1 MACCTTIN
9 PLNSGAQKRGSGGLF
24 DLPRTAKRR
33 RPFATS
39 SQLSASLLPALSNN
53 NNTPASTSTMFV
65 TSSSLSQSKSS
76 TIIDASSDKKQ
87 SVFNTHVPF
96 STASAAASSSVFA
109 VSPGSFFSTQ
119 LNSLN
124 LNEDKNELMER
135 IKHEA
140 KRLIKRKQV
149 NLSAVQTSSTSTTP
163 NENNANNAKP
173 SADVVAIAPAGKSVL
188 HTSTNTSLNEKTSE
202 AKLAEK
208 PSTSKE
214 GCSKAALNHNDLPI
228 FSMNQVNVIC
238 ERMMKERE
246 KLIREQ
252 YDKILAQKLS
262 EQYDAFV
269 KFTHEQ
275 IQRRFESSQCSY
287 VS

>member
-33 RPFATS
+33 RPFTTTSTS
-39 SQLSASLLPALSNN
+39 SQLSTSLLPTLSN
-53 NNTPASTSTMFV
+53 TPNTSTMFV
-65 TSSSLSQSKSS
+65 TSSSLSHSKSS
-76 TIIDASSDKKQ
+76 TIIDASSDKKK
-87 SVFNTHVPF
+87 SVFNTHIPF
-96 STASAAASSSVFA
+96 STAAASSSVFA
-109 VSPGSFFSTQ
+109 VSPGSVFSTQ

-149 NLSAVQTSSTSTTP
+149 SLSAVQTSSTSTTP
-163 NENNANNAKP
+163 NENDVNNSKP
-173 SADVVAIAPAGKSVL
+173 SPDVVIIPAGKSVL
-188 HTSTNTSLNEKTSE
+188 HTSTNISLNETKTSE
-202 AKLAEK
+202 KIEEK
-208 PSTSKE
+208 MASKVN
-214 GCSKAALNHNDLPI
+214 SKAAALNHNDLPI

-246 KLIREQ
+246 QLIREQ

>member
-1 MACCTTIN
+1 
-9 PLNSGAQKRGSGGLF
+9 
-24 DLPRTAKRR
+24 
-33 RPFATS
+33 
-39 SQLSASLLPALSNN
+39 
-53 NNTPASTSTMFV
+53 MFV
-65 TSSSLSQSKSS
+65 TSSSLSHSKSS

-87 SVFNTHVPF
+87 SVFNAHIPF
-96 STASAAASSSVFA
+96 SAASSSVFA
-109 VSPGSFFSTQ
+109 VSPGSVFSTQ

-149 NLSAVQTSSTSTTP
+149 SLSAVQTSSTSTTP
-163 NENNANNAKP
+163 NENDVNNSKP
-173 SADVVAIAPAGKSVL
+173 SPDVVIIPAGKSVL
-188 HTSTNTSLNEKTSE
+188 HTSTNISLNETKTSE
-202 AKLAEK
+202 KIEEK
-208 PSTSKE
+208 TASKAA
-214 GCSKAALNHNDLPI
+214 KAALNHNDVPI

-246 KLIREQ
+246 QLIREQ

>member
-1 MACCTTIN
+1 M
-9 PLNSGAQKRGSGGLF
+9 
-24 DLPRTAKRR
+24 
-33 RPFATS
+33 
-39 SQLSASLLPALSNN
+39 
-53 NNTPASTSTMFV
+53 
-65 TSSSLSQSKSS
+65 
-76 TIIDASSDKKQ
+76 
-87 SVFNTHVPF
+87 
-96 STASAAASSSVFA
+96 
-109 VSPGSFFSTQ
+109 FSTQ

-149 NLSAVQTSSTSTTP
+149 SLSTVQTSSTSTTP
-163 NENNANNAKP
+163 NENDVNNSKP
-173 SADVVAIAPAGKSVL
+173 SADIIIPAGKSVL
-188 HTSTNTSLNEKTSE
+188 HTSTNISLNEAKSSEIAKIEEKT
-202 AKLAEK
+202 A
-208 PSTSKE
+208 TSKAS
-214 GCSKAALNHNDLPI
+214 GKAAAALNHNDLPI

-246 KLIREQ
+246 QLIREQ